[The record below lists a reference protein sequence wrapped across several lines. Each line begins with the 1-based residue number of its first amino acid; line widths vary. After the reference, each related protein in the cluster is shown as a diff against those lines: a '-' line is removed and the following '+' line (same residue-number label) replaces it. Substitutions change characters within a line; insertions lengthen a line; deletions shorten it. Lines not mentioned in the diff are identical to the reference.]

1 MKRRIFIISF
11 ICQLAFGIN
20 FSESTLI
27 SDGVTSHNL
36 YPDMAVTD
44 SGNIFIVWVNTHGGG
59 DIHFIM
65 SNDYGQTFSDI
76 STVNSVPNY
85 ATTIGYSGPQVE
97 VWGDTIHVLWT
108 DQRNGYDHTSAYYA
122 RSVDQGITWEETQI
136 GHPNGVNFYPELL
149 MDSQGTLHASFHYF
163 LSESFAYRH
172 IAHTFSADGG
182 NTWSAFSDVSDYE
195 TGEPCDCCP
204 IDLHELPNGQ
214 LISGFRNNVSNIRDM
229 YSTLWNPE
237 QNSWSNL
244 SRMSYDD
251 FFISYCPTN
260 GPALVSQ
267 DSTLGMA
274 YMTEINGE
282 SRVFLSL
289 SEGLGD
295 TFSVV
300 LPMEMTSETNIYQ
313 SHPAATITSNGNIH
327 ILWEDSRNGGDILY
341 GKREIGQNYITDI
354 TTVNDSLTSSPE
366 IAPKLGKDAN
376 DNLYAVWVDRRMG
389 RHIRFSSTIAPD
401 LSTKFENIPSS
412 FKLLDPFPNPFNP
425 ITTIRFNVDVEKE
438 LFASLNVIDIR
449 GHIVEILLNGLI
461 ESGQHE
467 IQWDASTYS
476 SGIFFISLTANGQTK
491 TVKSVLVK

>member
-1 MKRRIFIISF
+1 
-11 ICQLAFGIN
+11 
-20 FSESTLI
+20 
-27 SDGVTSHNL
+27 
-36 YPDMAVTD
+36 
-44 SGNIFIVWVNTHGGG
+44 
-59 DIHFIM
+59 
-65 SNDYGQTFSDI
+65 
-76 STVNSVPNY
+76 
-85 ATTIGYSGPQVE
+85 
-97 VWGDTIHVLWT
+97 
-108 DQRNGYDHTSAYYA
+108 
-122 RSVDQGITWEETQI
+122 
-136 GHPNGVNFYPELL
+136 
-149 MDSQGTLHASFHYF
+149 
-163 LSESFAYRH
+163 
-172 IAHTFSADGG
+172 
-182 NTWSAFSDVSDYE
+182 
-195 TGEPCDCCP
+195 
-204 IDLHELPNGQ
+204 
-214 LISGFRNNVSNIRDM
+214 
-229 YSTLWNPE
+229 
-237 QNSWSNL
+237 
-244 SRMSYDD
+244 MSYDD

-313 SHPAATITSNGNIH
+313 SHPTATITSNGNIH

-401 LSTKFENIPSS
+401 LSTKFENIPSL
-412 FKLLDPFPNPFNP
+412 FKLLEPFQNTFNP